1 MTVQVLASTH
11 NSPES
16 AFIID
21 DYPTGRTLRCFKRI
35 WVETGTKG
43 AGKGLQRICYQTTV
57 KYVNHN
63 KENYPSAP
71 MQDAH
76 LWNKVK
82 AGVYGGIK
90 ILYVDAESGHVECD
104 GLSQHAWPEHIAEF
118 KRKVRNEPRR
128 WTTCPNAEVRTSTS
142 GCLKTLSRP
151 GSGLILPGQSTCT
164 L

>member
-1 MTVQVLASTH
+1 MIMTVQVLASTH

-118 KRKVRNEPRR
+118 
-128 WTTCPNAEVRTSTS
+128 NAKYETSLDA
-142 GCLKTLSRP
+142 GQRARMLKFGP
-151 GSGLILPGQSTCT
+151 QPAVA
-164 L
+164 